1 MAARLRA
8 AWPALITLAV
18 CLAYVGLRLVEHGGD
33 PAGLAELGSRYS
45 GVEGSEQEGYD
56 GQFAFYL
63 ARDLDPDRVRGHLDA
78 PAYRY
83 QRILYPL
90 LARLLALGR
99 PALIPWT
106 LIAVNLA
113 AHFVATWMLGSILIA
128 RGQSARY
135 ALGFGL
141 WVGLVAAVGTDLN
154 EPLAFALIV
163 GAWQSRLRGR
173 ELAAALLLT
182 LALFAKETSLLFW
195 GAALLDDLLHRRWRA
210 VMPLGAGGAA
220 FAGWQLWLLSRFGS
234 LGLGSGGALST
245 PFEAIPLMGLLRI
258 GAVSL
263 PVLAL
268 YLAIFGPTVLLPT
281 AWGLAVSVR
290 AALRRLASA
299 DSWALLLNSGAILFL
314 PFSTFREPL
323 GLLRFA
329 DGLVLSLLLF
339 ASRSAQRRPLNYSLF
354 WVALLA
360 VLLNE

>member
-1 MAARLRA
+1 MAARLRV
-8 AWPALITLAV
+8 AWPALVSLLV

-33 PAGLAELGSRYS
+33 PVGLAELGSRYS
-45 GVEGSEQEGYD
+45 GAEGSDEEGYD
-56 GQFAFYL
+56 GQFAYYL
-63 ARDLDPDRVRGHLDA
+63 ARDPDPDRVRGYLDA

-83 QRILYPL
+83 QRILYPVM
-90 LARLLALGR
+90 AHLLALGR
-99 PALIPWT
+99 PGLIPWT

-113 AHFVATWMLGSILIA
+113 AHFIATWMLGSIL
-128 RGQSARY
+128 REQGQPARY

-163 GAWQSRLRGR
+163 GAWWSRLRRR
-173 ELAAALLLT
+173 ELVGAALLT
-182 LALFAKETSLLFW
+182 LSLFAKETSLLFW
-195 GAALLDDLLHRRWRA
+195 GAVLLDEVLRRRWGA
-210 VMPLGAGGAA
+210 VVALGAGGMA
-220 FAGWQLWLLSRFGS
+220 FAGWQLWLLGRFGS

-268 YLAIFGPTVLLPT
+268 YLVIFGPTVLLPT
-281 AWGLAVSVR
+281 AWGLVVSVR
-290 AALRRLASA
+290 AALRRSASA
-299 DSWALLLNSGAILFL
+299 DSWALLLHSGAVLFL

-329 DGLVLSLLLF
+329 DGLVLSLLFF
-339 ASRSAQRRPLNYSLF
+339 ASRSGQRRALNYSLF
-354 WVALLA
+354 WVGLLA
-360 VLLNE
+360 ILLNR